1 MILQH
6 NTTDAFDRFPA
17 GALTAGSQVR
27 LRVAVLSSRE
37 PETVEV
43 RVWDGKETY

>member
-6 NTTDAFDRFPA
+6 NTADPFYRYPL

-27 LRVAVLSSRE
+27 LRVAVTGPGE
-37 PETVEV
+37 PESLNL
-43 RVWDGKETY
+43 RVWDGK